1 MIDLFGNEI
10 SSKPLIR
17 DLFIEPPFSVL
28 DSKSGSWVKRKSM
41 WKKLNIKSEVSR
53 KAVINLKNW
62 SEAYP
67 NANTGVNYGLGTSIF
82 DPVLCEVLYHWFCEK
97 GSKIL
102 DPFAGGSVRG
112 IVANYLGYNY
122 TGVEIREEQVISN
135 REQAL
140 DILHLNNQPQWY
152 LGDSCNVL
160 DGFIKDFDFVF
171 SCPPYGDLETYSD
184 LDGDISNMEYSD
196 FLKYYEIIIKKSCD
210 LLKDDGF
217 ACFVVGNIRDKEG
230 NYRNFVNE
238 TIQFFIKSGMVLY
251 NDAVFLENGLNTAAM
266 RSKKYMRNLKLVKV
280 HQNILIF
287 KKRGKKIIKTK
298 FRPKPSS

>member
-1 MIDLFGNEI
+1 MIMIDLFGNEI

-62 SEAYP
+62 SEAYQ

-97 GSKIL
+97 GCKIL

-122 TGVEIREEQVISN
+122 TGVEIREEQVIAN

-196 FLKYYEIIIKKSCD
+196 FLK
-210 LLKDDGF
+210 
-217 ACFVVGNIRDKEG
+217 
-230 NYRNFVNE
+230 
-238 TIQFFIKSGMVLY
+238 
-251 NDAVFLENGLNTAAM
+251 
-266 RSKKYMRNLKLVKV
+266 
-280 HQNILIF
+280 
-287 KKRGKKIIKTK
+287 
-298 FRPKPSS
+298 